1 MGDRSRIESVDAS
14 WNPTYGCS
22 TVSRGC
28 HNCYARRIAAKSA
41 KPGQVYYGIAKYSP
55 SGAPRWTGR
64 LVHATEKTWE
74 PLRWQDGRMIAV
86 DTMSDLFHERIPD
99 AWRDEAYGVMALCPQ
114 HTFQVL
120 TKRPQGMERYF
131 SAPDIWKRIEA
142 EARRIY
148 RDRHG
153 NAYPSDGQ
161 LQGPLPNVWHGV
173 SVENQS
179 AANYRV
185 PMLLKV
191 PSARHYVAAEPLLA
205 PIRLSHWLG
214 ADRVSWVLISG
225 EGGPEARPCDVV
237 WIRSLIEQG
246 SDAGVSIFVKQ
257 LGSATNVQG
266 ATHETGH
273 QPVDTRTRRASEMEE
288 WPEAVRVRQMPDAA

>member
-1 MGDRSRIESVDAS
+1 
-14 WNPTYGCS
+14 
-22 TVSRGC
+22 
-28 HNCYARRIAAKSA
+28 
-41 KPGQVYYGIAKYSP
+41 VYYGIAKYSP
-55 SGAPRWTGR
+55 LGAPRWTGR

-114 HTFQVL
+114 HVFQVL
-120 TKRPQGMERYF
+120 TKRPQGMARYF
-131 SAPDIWKRIEA
+131 SASDIWERIET

-148 RDRHG
+148 QERHSQQF
-153 NAYPSDGQ
+153 PSDGH

-173 SVENQS
+173 SVENQA
-179 AANYRV
+179 AANFRV

-205 PIRLSHWLG
+205 PLRLSRWLG
-214 ADRVSWVLISG
+214 GAGVSWVLVSG
-225 EGGPEARPCDVV
+225 EGGPEARPCDVA

-246 SDAGVSIFVKQ
+246 KTAGVPIFVKQ
-257 LGSATNVQG
+257 LGTATNVYG
-266 ATHETGH
+266 ATQETGH
-273 QPVDTRTRRASEMEE
+273 SPADTRIRRASDMDE
-288 WPEAVRVRQMPDAA
+288 WPEAVRVREIPDAA